1 MKHFRLKFIVSG
13 LTLTL
18 LTASA
23 ALLYGSGD
31 WPWATLLAIA
41 SAVVWLLLARQI
53 RRLIRTMSTFVSAL
67 EMNDVSVKYSLD
79 DDDPELRGM
88 SQAMNRITELYRR
101 NNIELET
108 RKLYYDRILRV
119 MTHEMRNAITPIISL
134 ADDMMARP
142 ARYATEVDESYDE
155 ALSVIADQSKGIKH
169 FLEAYYSLT
178 HLPPP
183 EPEAIPARDFFSRIG
198 TLFGHEAAA
207 RGLESQILN
216 VTVARE
222 LVLNI
227 DVALMT
233 QAIINLLRN
242 SLDAISGRSDGRIEL
257 TATVSEGQTYLR
269 IEDNG
274 PGVADEIME
283 NLFQPFMTTKPGGS
297 GIGLC
302 LSRQIERPHGG
313 DLKLTSRKNHGA
325 SVMITLP

>member
-1 MKHFRLKFIVSG
+1 MRYFRLKFIAGSLA
-13 LTLTL
+13 LTFLI
-18 LTASA
+18 AST
-23 ALLYGSGD
+23 ALLYGRGD

-41 SAVVWLLLARQI
+41 AVVVWCLLARQV
-53 RRLIRTMSTFVSAL
+53 RRLIRTMSIFVSAL

-79 DDDPELRGM
+79 NDDPELRGM

-134 ADDMMARP
+134 ADDMKARP
-142 ARYATEVDESYDE
+142 ARYAIQVNESYGE

-183 EPEAIPARDFFSRIG
+183 EPEGISARDFFSRIG
-198 TLFGHEAAA
+198 TLFDHEAAT
-207 RGLESQILN
+207 RGLKGDILN

-227 DVALMT
+227 DVSLMT

-257 TATVSEGQTYLR
+257 TATLSEGRPFLR

-274 PGVADEIME
+274 TGVADEIME

-302 LSRQIERPHGG
+302 LSRQIVRLHGG
-313 DLKLTSRKNHGA
+313 DLKLMSKKNHGTN
-325 SVMITLP
+325 VTITLP